1 MKKSALVLALGLMTS
16 SASTFAADNSTSYA
30 WNQFQSLLEVTQKM
44 GARVAGTKQENEMA
58 QWMSD
63 EMTAMGYK
71 VKSLPFKYRAKNGKV
86 ESQNL
91 VVDIKGDSKD
101 VIVVGAHYD
110 STGEKAGSLGI
121 LDNGSG
127 MVALMALAN
136 ELKGKKLPYSVRLI
150 AFGAEENGL
159 NGSKAYVNRSDNP
172 LKNVV
177 AMINLDTII
186 GGDKLYVHSPLT
198 KPYNCSYVKSPNFE
212 SSPELREALRSV
224 SKDLYGKDAHLLHQ
238 PFPGYPEGQTGSWS
252 DHAPFACNGIK
263 TAYLEATNFEINGKS
278 GNDGYSQVTDKT
290 FWSCFDEETIGACDR
305 KTEHHWGS
313 IWHTKFD
320 HPDYLLP
327 RFSKR
332 LQKQLDQNVNVL
344 SKFVL
349 TADKWIKK

>member
-1 MKKSALVLALGLMTS
+1 MKKSALAIAFGLMAS
-16 SASTFAADNSTSYA
+16 SQVFAATNSDSYA
-30 WNQFQSLLEVTQKM
+30 WQQFQSLLTVTQKM
-44 GARVAGTKQENEMA
+44 GARVAGTQQEDEMA
-58 QWMSD
+58 QWMSK
-63 EMTAMGYK
+63 ELTTMGYK
-71 VKSLPFKYRAKNGKV
+71 VKSLPFKYRAKHGKV

-91 VVDIKGDSKD
+91 VVDIKGESSDI
-101 VIVVGAHYD
+101 IVVGAHYD

-127 MVALMALAN
+127 MVALMALAH
-136 ELKGKKLPYSVRLI
+136 ELQGKKLPYSIRLI

-198 KPYNCSYVKSPNFE
+198 KPYNCSYVNAPKFE
-212 SSPELREALRSV
+212 SSSQLREALRSV
-224 SKDLYGKDAHLLHQ
+224 STELYGDKAHLLHQ
-238 PFPGYPEGQTGSWS
+238 PFPGYPQGETGSWS

-278 GNDGYSQVTDKT
+278 GNDGYSQIKDKA
-290 FWSCFDEETIGACDR
+290 FWTCFDEATVGACDR
-305 KTEHHWGS
+305 KQERHWGS

-320 HPDYLLP
+320 HPDYLMPKL
-327 RFSKR
+327 SAR
-332 LQKQLDQNVNVL
+332 LKSQLDQNVNVL

-349 TADKWIKK
+349 TADKWIKE

>member
-1 MKKSALVLALGLMTS
+1 MKKSALVLALGLLAS
-16 SASTFAADNSTSYA
+16 SQTLSATESSSSYA
-30 WNQFQSLLEVTQKM
+30 WQQFQSLLTVTKEM

-58 QWMSD
+58 QWMSK
-63 EMTAMGYK
+63 EMSAMGYE

-91 VVDIKGDSKD
+91 VVDIKGSLPEI
-101 VIVVGAHYD
+101 IVVGAHYD

-127 MVALMALAN
+127 MVALMALAH

-177 AMINLDTII
+177 TMINLDTII

-198 KPYNCSYVKSPNFE
+198 KPYNCNYVKSSKFE
-212 SSPELREALRSV
+212 SSSEIREALRSV
-224 SKDLYGKDAHLLHQ
+224 STELYGENAHLLHQ
-238 PFPGYPEGQTGSWS
+238 PFPGYPEGETGSWS

-290 FWSCFDEETIGACDR
+290 FWTCFDADTIGACDR
-305 KTEHHWGS
+305 KEETHWGS

-332 LQKQLDQNVNVL
+332 LQSQLDQNVNVL

-349 TADKWIKK
+349 TADKWIKE